1 MSRSVFLSSR
11 CPDGSPS
18 PVFPFPPRRRVAF
31 WRQTNHHLGVG
42 MGVRVM
48 LYAGICASP
57 AVAFLLLD
65 WLWRLWVGT
74 ARWPLRLR
82 PRVLR
87 RNRRPVHPPIER
99 LLVDLH
105 CLGQELDRVRSTN
118 APAKVHR
125 MTAVSLAYDDVLLMC
140 CEELEI
146 PTSGAQ
152 HEGLPQGERL
162 QLEAAL
168 AQAGASW

>member
-1 MSRSVFLSSR
+1 MTS
-11 CPDGSPS
+11 
-18 PVFPFPPRRRVAF
+18 
-31 WRQTNHHLGVG
+31 WRQTNHHLGVV
-42 MGVRVM
+42 MGVRLI
-48 LYAGICASP
+48 LYAGLCACP
-57 AVAFLLLD
+57 ALAFLMID

-74 ARWPLRLR
+74 ARWPVKL
-82 PRVLR
+82 PR
-87 RNRRPVHPPIER
+87 RRPAPSAPVRPPIER

-105 CLGQELDRVRSTN
+105 SLGQELDRVRSTN

-140 CEELEI
+140 CEELRI
-146 PTSGAQ
+146 PTSGSA
-152 HEGLPQGERL
+152 HGGLPDVERL